1 MGDGPPG
8 FPQGFSC
15 PVVLGNGTGR
25 NLAFRLRGCH
35 PLRRSFPGPS
45 TRLVLDNFPACAVL
59 RPTTPREPKPS
70 RFGLFR
76 VRSPLLTE
84 SLICFLFLRVL
95 RWFTSPGSL
104 LPAYEFSRGSLD
116 MTPEGLPHSEIP
128 GSVPVCGSPGLI
140 AACHVLHRFS
150 APRHPPSTLS
160 SLTIKYLRRES
171 FSFSTRLSCQRT

>member
-1 MGDGPPG
+1 M
-8 FPQGFSC
+8 
-15 PVVLGNGTGR
+15 
-25 NLAFRLRGCH
+25 
-35 PLRRSFPGPS
+35 
-45 TRLVLDNFPACAVL
+45 L

-104 LPAYEFSRGSLD
+104 LPAYAFSRGSLNL
-116 MTPEGLPHSEIP
+116 PSEGLPHSEIP
-128 GSVPVCGSPGLI
+128 GSKPVCGSPRLI

-171 FSFSTRLSCQRT
+171 FLSIYPTLLSKIVITADQKAPRHFERSFLIRAAGSSH